1 MWSLDNR
8 VLRKIMKVSTHSKG
22 FTLIEVLII
31 FAIIGI
37 LAAIAIFSYHYA
49 IETAR
54 RTSAVSA
61 LSTIR
66 TEMAAYNVD
75 KGSYPLSVNFTNFTD
90 QNGTPILTAVNWG
103 RIKDK
108 VYSWDS
114 YMPGSDTYTLMA
126 RAWDSNHTVL
136 TLTPRGVAY

>member
-1 MWSLDNR
+1 
-8 VLRKIMKVSTHSKG
+8 MKVSTNSKG
-22 FTLIEVLII
+22 FTLIEVFII

-37 LAAIAIFSYHYA
+37 LAAIAIFSYRHA
-49 IETAR
+49 IEMAR

-61 LSTIR
+61 LSTVR
-66 TEMAAYNVD
+66 TEMASYNID
-75 KGSYPLSVNFTNFTD
+75 KGSYPLSVDFNNFTD

-114 YMPGSDTYTLMA
+114 YMPGSGTYTLMA
-126 RAWDSNHTVL
+126 RALDSNHTAL
-136 TLTPRGVAY
+136 TLTPRGVTY